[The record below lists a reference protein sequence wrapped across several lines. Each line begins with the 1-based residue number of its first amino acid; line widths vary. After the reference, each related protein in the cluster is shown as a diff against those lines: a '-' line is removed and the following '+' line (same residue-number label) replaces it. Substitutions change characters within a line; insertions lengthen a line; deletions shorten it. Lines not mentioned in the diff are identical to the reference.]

1 MLGDVELNL
10 GFVYEYVFDIIYL
23 NIRSI
28 RYKFDFLNIFLYDF
42 DIVCFIEIY
51 LDDSILDEELEFDGF
66 NFIYC
71 KDRNFFGGGVIINL
85 LNVVCVCRCVDFEL
99 NNVECIWLEIE
110 EFICRYFLCCF
121 YCLFYINFIF
131 WNNFLWFLDKVN
143 EIFDKIIIVGDVN
156 VDFLNILNIYEM
168 CDILFINNFIN
179 RIFEL
184 MRIMN
189 IM

>member
-1 MLGDVELNL
+1 M
-10 GFVYEYVFDIIYL
+10 IY
-23 NIRSI
+23 
-28 RYKFDFLNIFLYDF
+28 
-42 DIVCFIEIY
+42 
-51 LDDSILDEELEFDGF
+51 
-66 NFIYC
+66 
-71 KDRNFFGGGVIINL
+71 L